1 MVFRCGETIM
11 FDHREKVEMRVQIM
25 CPNGFETSSLNFAT
39 SIREVVMELTT
50 EALYLHWKHLLV
62 YY

>member
-1 MVFRCGETIM
+1 M
-11 FDHREKVEMRVQIM
+11 EMRVQIM

-50 EALYLHWKHLLV
+50 EALCLHWKHLLAWHLMHV
-62 YY
+62 QV